1 MEKYL
6 LIAIKLDRNENEKL
20 IGADKA
26 YLSADELIAA
36 EKEPAVIVFLTAR
49 SEFEDTPRI
58 ASEIKKIR
66 QNHVFCYAPVFFT
79 KEVCGLEPVCDGI
92 VSSRSECLARGSA
105 ILARCEDIRRDRLSD
120 NSRLRLLAYLY
131 ARGESFEYKPWCVP
145 GSKWI
150 YGYPDASFI
159 ADEDT
164 NISAGAGES
173 RDMMSYS
180 SSIYSGSDI
189 VRSLELLEIGAAM
202 NYLSRTKVYN
212 RIRLCPK
219 CETGHLNYIDVC
231 PQCGSLSI
239 KKTNMIHCFT
249 CGHVAPE
256 EKFRRENTL
265 LCPRCGTKLRHIGSD
280 YDHPLESYTCGDCGA
295 VFVEPEVKASC
306 LNCGTVSDT
315 DTLIVKNFYGYSI
328 TDRGVGALKSGLL
341 QEDIMLFDGTNAVG
355 IQTFCGLLKWLTLL
369 RKRYA
374 DADFSLLCVKLFGLD
389 DAEESIGSGRLRELI
404 GELGERIKELV
415 RETDITT
422 KDRDGNFW
430 LILPRTPIEGGSILA
445 KRIEALSSL
454 IDETPDAGLKIAAH
468 SFHVTE
474 EAAGEE
480 QEKYLDSL
488 ARQF

>member
-6 LIAIKLDRNENEKL
+6 LIAIKPDHNENEKL
-20 IGADKA
+20 IGADRA
-26 YLSADELIAA
+26 YLSADDMLTS
-36 EKEPAVIVFLTAR
+36 EKEPAVIVFMTAKVQ
-49 SEFEDTPRI
+49 FGDTSHI
-58 ASEIKKIR
+58 ASEIRKIR

-79 KEVCGLEPVCDGI
+79 KEVSGLEPVCDGI

-120 NSRLRLLAYLY
+120 SSRLRMLAYLY

-150 YGYPDASFI
+150 YGYPDASLI
-159 ADEDT
+159 IDEDT
-164 NISAGAGES
+164 DIAAGAGES
-173 RDMMSYS
+173 RDKVFYS
-180 SSIYSGSDI
+180 SSVFVDSDI

-202 NYLSRTKVYN
+202 NYIAHTKVYN

-219 CETGHLNYIDVC
+219 CETGHLNYVDVC
-231 PQCGSLSI
+231 PRCGSLSI
-239 KKTNMIHCFT
+239 KKTSMIHCFT
-249 CGHVAPE
+249 CGYVAPE
-256 EKFRRENTL
+256 DKFRRENTL
-265 LCPRCGTKLRHIGSD
+265 LCPRCGTRLRHIGSD
-280 YDHPLESYTCGDCGA
+280 YDHPLESYMCGDCGTT
-295 VFVEPEVKASC
+295 FVEPDVKASC

-315 DTLIVKNFYGYSI
+315 DSLIVKNFYGYMI
-328 TDRGVGALKSGLL
+328 TERGISALRSGLL

-389 DAEESIGSGRLRELI
+389 EAEENIGSGRLRELI
-404 GELGERIKELV
+404 GELGKRIRELV

-430 LILPRTPIEGGSILA
+430 LILPRTPIEGGNILA

-454 IDETPDAGLKIAAH
+454 INENSSGVLKIEAR

-488 ARQF
+488 AGQF